1 MRRVQSKR
9 NNQTET
15 RDSLDTIG
23 DFPAPRVKRVEL
35 WFPFAFFISSD
46 DESFQFVL
54 HIAAL
59 TLHEAIKESRK
70 KNRQRNKKPW
80 IFKVW
85 NYQSEIFPWNMEYGK
100 IGSQKNPEVLL
111 KSPNGIWNLELRKVL
126 QKSLNRA
133 AERPTKDSSNAK
145 GSNEYST
152 PKLILN
158 IFQDTQ
164 KEIKIK

>member
-1 MRRVQSKR
+1 MQRVQSKR

-100 IGSQKNPEVLL
+100 IGSQKNPEVLWRVPME
-111 KSPNGIWNLELRKVL
+111 SEIWNWEKFFRNHWIEQQRGQQKIQVMQKV
-126 QKSLNRA
+126 Q
-133 AERPTKDSSNAK
+133 T
-145 GSNEYST
+145 
-152 PKLILN
+152 N
-158 IFQDTQ
+158 IQLPN
-164 KEIKIK
+164 